1 MHNVYPLL
9 LHLAVYFISVII
21 FDLHF
26 RNDHGV
32 IPFHPYPSGPAAQ
45 EDWVP
50 KAMSDARECL
60 DTATHL
66 FNYVKASMPACC
78 QLSNGKLFYDVYC
91 VYKQLFRGFI
101 NLLSQHVASFEPQK
115 DRLVDVQYLSLAL
128 CANTAAYCSG
138 VQCLSA
144 R

>member
-1 MHNVYPLL
+1 M
-9 LHLAVYFISVII
+9 
-21 FDLHF
+21 
-26 RNDHGV
+26 
-32 IPFHPYPSGPAAQ
+32 
-45 EDWVP
+45 P
-50 KAMSDARECL
+50 KTMSDARECL

-115 DRLVDVQYLSLAL
+115 DKLVDVQYLSLAL

-138 VQCLSA
+138 MRVEMGGGNLWHKQSQ
-144 R
+144 